1 MTHCTNFKECMDEI
15 IYLDL
20 DKIFN
25 ETYDETKYRNNI
37 CVKNIILFRTKT
49 TSIKIGN
56 KFLQNCT
63 SLTTIDLS
71 PLQNVTSIGYDFL
84 ANCTSLTT
92 IDLLPLQ
99 KITFVGD
106 YFLANCRS
114 LTSIDLSLQ
123 NITSIGNQIIANKS
137 DLL

>member
-1 MTHCTNFKECMDEI
+1 MIHCTNFKECTNEV

-25 ETYDETKYRNNI
+25 ETYDKTEYQNNI

-49 TSIKIGN
+49 TSIKSGN

-71 PLQNVTSIGYDFL
+71 SLQNVTSIGGYFL
-84 ANCTSLTT
+84 KNCTSLV
-92 IDLLPLQ
+92 I
-99 KITFVGD
+99 
-106 YFLANCRS
+106 
-114 LTSIDLSLQ
+114 IDLSSFQ
-123 NITSIGNQIIANKS
+123 NVTSIFRFFFLKFPKF
-137 DLL
+137 